1 MEPVGYVKLF
11 RSIESSEDFAGLR
24 ADQAWVAVRILQ
36 LANFKPA
43 FHSFRGHPIRVE
55 RGELAHTLETIA
67 ARAHTTIKVV
77 RTTIARLQRTGFLGT
92 RTGTVAGTPYRI
104 LIVKNYERFQG
115 EDSGEGTAAGTAAG
129 SDRARTGHES
139 GTDRALREEGEEGK
153 KETLA
158 LAPLGAPPKAAKE
171 KHPTALRRSLSDA
184 LVAAYAV
191 ARGTPYGWDGVKD
204 GAALSRLLDW
214 SKDVN
219 EHARRWRLAISA
231 PQDSFHRVDSV
242 AAFATSRIWNHY
254 APNVAASSGPRLKT
268 LTPGAA

>member
-1 MEPVGYVKLF
+1 MEPVGYIKLF

-43 FHSFRGHPIRVE
+43 FHSFRGQPIRVG
-55 RGELAHTLETIA
+55 RGELAHTLDTIA
-67 ARAHTTIKVV
+67 KRAHTTIKVV

-115 EDSGEGTAAGTAAG
+115 EDSDTGTAPGTAAG

-153 KETLA
+153 KSLSLDRPGYYGLA
-158 LAPLGAPPKAAKE
+158 EQREAWGQRHPLAARLLVALNAAGVVLN
-171 KHPTALRRSLSDA
+171 HPVRREVTDGIERSLSKLTTDA
-184 LVAAYAV
+184 AAAAVVAAHADDPNDSLGWYAKAL
-191 ARGTPYGWDGVKD
+191 ARAAGGVTGTKPRNPLAAVPAAKD
-204 GAALSRLLDW
+204 
-214 SKDVN
+214 
-219 EHARRWRLAISA
+219 
-231 PQDSFHRVDSV
+231 F
-242 AAFATSRIWNHY
+242 
-254 APNVAASSGPRLKT
+254 SG
-268 LTPGAA
+268 GF